1 MKSSEL
7 TSWVLTYLHMVC
19 GLFTGHK
26 HALNPARNLP
36 GGQMNLDTVPLAVSF
51 TLENAIGLLQ
61 NISLKPQ
68 GIDRILHF
76 KPRQEEQKYDASG
89 AAQQQTQAAMN
100 RGPLNAVQIMQGLID
115 TASKLSKRQ
124 KQQMLEER
132 PLLTLMASTYAN
144 SILYSLVTKSK
155 GRSQARKSNLD

>member
-1 MKSSEL
+1 MAVNESHSHRTLLSVLFKFSQMRKSHDKLMKSSEL

-26 HALNPARNLP
+26 HALNPARHLP
-36 GGQMNLDTVPLAVSF
+36 GGQMSLDTVPLAVSF

-76 KPRQEEQKYDASG
+76 KPR
-89 AAQQQTQAAMN
+89 
-100 RGPLNAVQIMQGLID
+100 
-115 TASKLSKRQ
+115 
-124 KQQMLEER
+124 
-132 PLLTLMASTYAN
+132 
-144 SILYSLVTKSK
+144 
-155 GRSQARKSNLD
+155 